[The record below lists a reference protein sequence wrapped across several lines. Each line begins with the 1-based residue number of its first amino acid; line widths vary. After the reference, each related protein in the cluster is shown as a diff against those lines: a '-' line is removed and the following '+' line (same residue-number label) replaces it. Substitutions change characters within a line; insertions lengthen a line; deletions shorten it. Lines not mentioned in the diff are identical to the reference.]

1 MNSSQWKKS
10 LQWKGKIHC
19 IINVSLVIAI
29 FVPKN
34 LDVLKKIY
42 LFLWH
47 SLKESKNFQFLANFQ
62 LEKSLHRS
70 EKKVQWISQ
79 YNRKWQNFAAMW
91 GSVVCWIDLHNQEFI
106 TLLCHLVN
114 FCWWLMTDPKI
125 ASKFCCLQY
134 LSIAALEAIHQP
146 YSVAI
151 ADSSGWSLKK

>member
-79 YNRKWQNFAAMW
+79 YTYNEMSTSQLLMIKDDLMLSLSWYILVSMW
-91 GSVVCWIDLHNQEFI
+91 GVCKYNYNSICYNTLRRMKLQSLACICLDLD
-106 TLLCHLVN
+106 C
-114 FCWWLMTDPKI
+114 KG
-125 ASKFCCLQY
+125 
-134 LSIAALEAIHQP
+134 LSI
-146 YSVAI
+146 S
-151 ADSSGWSLKK
+151 